1 MRRIQLRDLPK
12 QLSRMIVEAGENNE
26 RVAIM
31 NGGKRVAWL
40 IGEYDIGTLLDWDR
54 IEDRFDIEEIRKEK
68 HNPRKLPWDKV
79 KAELGL

>member
-1 MRRIQLRDLPK
+1 MLRIQLRDLPK

-26 RVAIM
+26 RIAIM

-40 IGEYDIGTLLDWDR
+40 IGEYDIGTLLDWDQ
-54 IEDRFDIEEIRKEK
+54 IEDQFDVEQIREAK
-68 HNPRKLPWDKV
+68 HDPRKLPWDKV